1 MRRFDFLGGGTMS
14 AETMILE
21 ILESLKNP
29 AVLLEILGYT
39 GTALIVISMMMS
51 SVTKL
56 RIVNMSGS
64 VITTIYSAICGTW
77 PIVFLNVSLFLIN
90 GFHLVRDHIARK
102 KEKAE

>member
-1 MRRFDFLGGGTMS
+1 MS
-14 AETMILE
+14 AEIILAE
-21 ILESLKNP
+21 LLESLKDP
-29 AVLLEILGYT
+29 TVLLEILGYT

-90 GFHLVRDHIARK
+90 GFHLVRDHITK
-102 KEKAE
+102 KKKNAE

>member
-1 MRRFDFLGGGTMS
+1 MS
-14 AETMILE
+14 AEIILAE
-21 ILESLKNP
+21 LLESLKDP
-29 AVLLEILGYT
+29 MVLLEILGYT

-90 GFHLVRDHIARK
+90 GFHLVRDHIAK
-102 KEKAE
+102 KKKNSE